1 METKSNKRVSP
12 VGGTVRIFARS
23 VQDVTANKT
32 NRTISSISSPS
43 KSNENSPNKDQECI
57 NDCVESSSNPFAE
70 LYHGQTVDSKE
81 ITLSQTPTTSKT
93 LNSTISENSQSS
105 RRSIISQLNKNTEID
120 EKEKCTTI
128 KVTLKTIVH
137 NDQIDPHVNPQLES
151 KHLKP
156 ISVPKKKNFNKELS
170 THESKSTEKRGHL
183 PIVLTNDTS
192 HDKPKNP
199 QKVKVKNKVSK
210 NNSNP
215 KDKVKT
221 KSPIHGNIENSKPR
235 IPNYPRRSSTS
246 SNNSNECSKD
256 IRISNRKSCGFH
268 EGSLKD
274 KQTYTRKG
282 SFKGNSTYARN
293 TTYPRWVQNKVKSE
307 GENWN
312 LELMEIVPVPGK
324 DPIRTEFHKTEMLA
338 LSSGEGSV
346 EKIDEDKLKALNCAN
361 TQSIK
366 IRSVSES
373 DININSDATNFTT
386 SQAQNSALDDWSEKA
401 GESGS
406 LKTLNCEDSQSIR
419 VRSASESGIIINSDT
434 TDFTTSQ
441 DKTQNSAPENWSE
454 KAGES
459 GFLKTLNCEDIQSI
473 KIRSVSES
481 DINLN
486 NDTGRFKDLNQDKIK
501 NVAPEDWFEKADELR
516 PSESLQNEDTQSI
529 KVRSVGKSSNFTS
542 HEDKTQNS
550 SQENWSKK
558 RDELGSVTVLNC
570 DATTT
575 TLNHQSLNQDS
586 IHNSTPSDLS
596 KQADFPDSI
605 KTLDTEGSQKFFQ
618 PSQNQSK
625 SECTKNG
632 HSTPNDLSKQAD
644 VPVAIKTLDT
654 EGSQEFFPPSQYK
667 SQTEHTM
674 NDNSICF
681 TEKKTCSNKDN
692 TPCSNSASEDWSKEI
707 IADLGQPS
715 SFDPFPDKN
724 GNVPAENDRITE
736 LEPDNCN
743 LSKPIV
749 NVNDNSDQSL
759 INIEVTDDNLNDNV
773 KGATDSDS
781 VIYLQEC
788 EPPENRKLRPI
799 HARGGIQPPTSCRRK
814 AYSVS
819 DDDGKIKP
827 HPLSVYFDED
837 WCKLQLEAKKET
849 ENPNTETQNTHVLD
863 GNVESRFSQDYRKNQ
878 FIKEQQPTV
887 DIVQVSPTKP
897 FSPQSSTLKRGSRN
911 QKEDSKFLPIR
922 TDKSIDEKLKKLDE
936 SFGFRRP
943 KSHSISDKR
952 QDYQRNKFKPRN
964 IHNNRSKFDSEDWTS
979 ELLEV
984 PAISSTKIK
993 DDSQVW
999 PKNDTCME
1007 TYITVDDFD
1016 NRNDDISEQ
1025 YEINKNKKASLHVHQ
1040 KENKKIGDSCLIY
1053 CEDKKPYKVSNIV
1066 NSASLSSSVHDSAAL
1081 SSSAYNSESSVAIH
1095 SERKHEKE
1103 RIVIDDASHVK
1114 ARSKPS
1120 KCSSPLKRKDAKMLS
1135 SNIDISNIVISD
1147 DISDYSSIVS
1157 DNDVDKFV
1165 QTSHKTFKI
1174 PDSDDIEHC
1183 SQRHCVSSDSRSPKD
1198 KMRKQYSPERTA
1210 AVMST
1215 CSSSTE
1221 LNKHSSDYSPS
1232 RQPSRDS
1239 GFYGKHGP
1247 APEHCDYNF
1256 YQHGKPPV
1264 FDPRMFNPYLQAP
1277 GNWMP
1282 FYPYNYMCPPYYPCE
1297 YDLSLAQNP
1306 PKEERENHPN
1316 KKPEIIPQ
1324 ETENKTQDARKIK
1337 SEDHENDKLD
1347 RKEDKPEMDLCSLI
1361 TVPLS
1366 EISDIEQ
1373 AKNLL
1378 HYVKNSVSRITD
1390 ATGFYYK
1397 ASLEHDVPVLHVGA
1411 TTNKKNSL
1419 SEQKTKP
1426 CRSHSSDIGREK
1438 EKHKRRQT
1446 RRNSS
1451 TSLDARCT
1459 GNRNNKSNFYS
1470 LSQSPDSGRTVEFLS
1485 SPPSTYHYQPRY
1497 PIPESLLHHGSPPK
1511 SQSYTGQPRF
1521 QHQGFTLPDF
1531 DSYDS
1536 SRNYRNNCDMYM
1548 NQDSTKM
1555 NEVRSLNS
1563 SIVSYDLTDEDDSYD
1578 EDGGFNSQK
1587 FIREVKQVLDSDGDV
1602 TEFDPHRKVKSTECG
1617 SAYNEEFPEL
1627 SKQSGKSKPQVDHRF
1642 VEKKGKRRI
1651 CEPLSDKQF
1660 QKENNPVTCRQS
1672 DLQNVIQSINSRYVP
1687 PHKRRFSEDSESYS
1701 RSFTKFGQFN
1711 DINPNSS
1718 RQSWENNSRRSS
1730 DQCAGGDVRDRSP
1743 NLLNRNWSRNLVAAD
1758 GLSTSS
1764 NRYECK
1770 SDPYA
1775 KPTFQADKGRY
1786 QQNFDTKTFVNSF
1799 YGQHDRRSS
1808 ESNSSSSYSSRL
1820 QYDNRLRSN
1829 TGVLTSANWKFRLN
1843 QRCQYYK
1850 STFIDTHCHL
1860 DFLFERL
1867 EYNGSYKDF
1876 KEKYSDS
1883 FPQNFEGCISIFCNP
1898 KSFKHSGLWMEFAEE
1913 ENVWMA
1919 MGCHPKHASSFDP
1932 IAEEN
1937 LKYIINHPKIIAVG
1951 EIGLDYSS
1959 YHGKFEAIQKV
1970 VFTRQLK
1977 LCLGVKKPLVIHC
1990 RDAEDDCL
1998 KIMEE
2003 IIPKNYKIHCH
2014 CFTGSYEQ
2022 AKRWLEMFPNLYL
2035 GITPVVT
2042 YSSATASHD
2051 LARKIP
2057 LNRLLL
2063 ETDSPYFVPR
2073 NLNKDEHKVSLP
2085 GFAIVVAEEVARY
2098 QDITVE
2104 QVLIHC
2110 RQNTKTLFGI

>member
-32 NRTISSISSPS
+32 NRTNSSISSPS

-57 NDCVESSSNPFAE
+57 NDSVESSSNRFAE
-70 LYHGQTVDSKE
+70 LLHGQDVDSKD
-81 ITLSQTPTTSKT
+81 ITLPQTPTTSKP
-93 LNSTISENSQSS
+93 LNRTKSENSQSS
-105 RRSIISQLNKNTEID
+105 QRSIISQLNENTEID
-120 EKEKCTTI
+120 DKEKCTTI
-128 KVTLKTIVH
+128 KVTLKTIIH
-137 NDQIDPHVNPQLES
+137 NDQIDSHVNPQLES

-156 ISVPKKKNFNKELS
+156 ISVPKKKSFNKELS
-170 THESKSTEKRGHL
+170 TLESKSTE
-183 PIVLTNDTS
+183 TNDTS
-192 HDKPKNP
+192 HDKPKNL

-210 NNSNP
+210 NNSYP
-215 KDKVKT
+215 KEKVKT

-235 IPNYPRRSSTS
+235 IPNHPRRSSTS
-246 SNNSNECSKD
+246 SNNSNECLKD
-256 IRISNRKSCGFH
+256 IRISNRKSCSFN
-268 EGSLKD
+268 EGNSRD

-282 SFKGNSTYARN
+282 SFKDNSTYTRN
-293 TTYPRWVQNKVKSE
+293 TNYPRWVQNKVKSE
-307 GENWN
+307 GEDWN
-312 LELMEIVPVPGK
+312 LELMEIVPVHGK
-324 DPIRTEFHKTEMLA
+324 DPIRTELINSSKRQEELISHKTREMLA
-338 LSSGEGSV
+338 GEESI
-346 EKIDEDKLKALNCAN
+346 EKIDDTDKLKALNCAN

-373 DININSDATNFTT
+373 GININSDATNFTT
-386 SQAQNSALDDWSEKA
+386 SQDKLQDSALEDWPEKPCKSA
-401 GESGS
+401 S
-406 LKTLNCEDSQSIR
+406 LKTLNCDDHHSIR
-419 VRSASESGIIINSDT
+419 IRCASESGVIINSD
-434 TDFTTSQ
+434 
-441 DKTQNSAPENWSE
+441 KTAPEDWSV

-459 GFLKTLNCEDIQSI
+459 VSLKNVNCKVIQSV
-473 KIRSVSES
+473 KIRSVSETEM
-481 DINLN
+481 NLN
-486 NDTGRFKDLNQDKIK
+486 NDTGRLNDLNQDKIK
-501 NVAPEDWFEKADELR
+501 SVAPEDWFKNADELG
-516 PSESLQNEDTQSI
+516 PLESLKSGDTQST
-529 KVRSVGKSSNFTS
+529 KVRSVGKSDINDDTSISNFTS
-542 HEDKTQNS
+542 HENTTQNS
-550 SQENWSKK
+550 SPKNLSENIDK
-558 RDELGSVTVLNC
+558 LGSETISNC
-570 DATTT
+570 DATT
-575 TLNHQSLNQDS
+575 LINHKSLNQD
-586 IHNSTPSDLS
+586 IHNSTASGLS
-596 KQADFPDSI
+596 KQGDVPDSV
-605 KTLDTEGSQKFFQ
+605 KTLDTEGSRNLCQ
-618 PSQNQSK
+618 PPQDQSK
-625 SECTKNG
+625 RECTING
-632 HSTPNDLSKQAD
+632 NSAPNYLSKEAD
-644 VPVAIKTLDT
+644 VPISIKSLDT
-654 EGSQEFFPPSQYK
+654 EGSQEFCPPSQ
-667 SQTEHTM
+667 TRHTM
-674 NDNSICF
+674 NDNSITL
-681 TEKKTCSNKDN
+681 TEKQTCCDKNN
-692 TPCSNSASEDWSKEI
+692 TPCSNSESEDWSNEI
-707 IADLGQPS
+707 ITDLGQSS

-724 GNVPAENDRITE
+724 GNVPAENNPITE

-743 LSKPIV
+743 LSKQIV
-749 NVNDNSDQSL
+749 NINANSDQSL
-759 INIEVTDDNLNDNV
+759 VNIEVTDDNLNDNV

-814 AYSVS
+814 AYSAS

-849 ENPNTETQNTHVLD
+849 ENPNTPHVLD
-863 GNVESRFSQDYRKNQ
+863 GNVESRYSQDYRKNQ

-911 QKEDSKFLPIR
+911 QKEESKILPIR
-922 TDKSIDEKLKKLDE
+922 TDKSMDEELKKLDE
-936 SFGFRRP
+936 SFGFRRS
-943 KSHSISDKR
+943 KSHCSSDKR
-952 QDYQRNKFKPRN
+952 QDYQKNKFKPRN
-964 IHNNRSKFDSEDWTS
+964 IRNNRNEFDSEDWTS

-993 DDSQVW
+993 DVSQVW
-999 PKNDTCME
+999 PENDTCME
-1007 TYITVDDFD
+1007 TYVTVDDYD
-1016 NRNDDISEQ
+1016 NRNSDMKQ
-1025 YEINKNKKASLHVHQ
+1025 YEIDKNEKASLHEYQ
-1040 KENKKIGDSCLIY
+1040 KENKQIGGASLKY
-1053 CEDKKPYKVSNIV
+1053 CEDKKPNKVSNIV
-1066 NSASLSSSVHDSAAL
+1066 NSASLSSSVHDSATR
-1081 SSSAYNSESSVAIH
+1081 SSSAYNSESSVAIYSEYH
-1095 SERKHEKE
+1095 NTNRERKHEKE
-1103 RIVIDDASHVK
+1103 RMVIDDVSPVR
-1114 ARSKPS
+1114 ARSQPS
-1120 KCSSPLKRKDAKMLS
+1120 KCSSPLKRKDANMLS
-1135 SNIDISNIVISD
+1135 SNIDISNIAISD

-1157 DNDVDKFV
+1157 DNEVDKSV
-1165 QTSHKTFKI
+1165 QASHKTFKI
-1174 PDSDDIEHC
+1174 PDSEDIRHC
-1183 SQRHCVSSDSRSPKD
+1183 SQRHCVSSNSHVSD
-1198 KMRKQYSPERTA
+1198 KIRNQCSPERTA

-1221 LNKHSSDYSPS
+1221 LNKHSSDYSPT
-1232 RQPSRDS
+1232 RQASRDS

-1264 FDPRMFNPYLQAP
+1264 YDPRMFNPYLQAP

-1297 YDLSLAQNP
+1297 YDPPSVQNP
-1306 PKEERENHPN
+1306 PNEERENHSN
-1316 KKPEIIPQ
+1316 KKIDIIPQ
-1324 ETENKTQDARKIK
+1324 EKENKSQDIRKIK
-1337 SEDHENDKLD
+1337 SEDHENGKLGG
-1347 RKEDKPEMDLCSLI
+1347 KVDKPEMDLCSLI

-1378 HYVKNSVSRITD
+1378 HYVKNSISRITD
-1390 ATGFYYK
+1390 ATGLYYQ
-1397 ASLEHDVPVLHVGA
+1397 ASVEHDVPVLRVGA
-1411 TTNKKNSL
+1411 TTNKNHSG
-1419 SEQKTKP
+1419 SDQKTKP
-1426 CRSHSSDIGREK
+1426 CRSHSSDIGHEK

-1446 RRNSS
+1446 HRNSS
-1451 TSLDARCT
+1451 TSPDARCT
-1459 GNRNNKSNFYS
+1459 GNRNNQLNIYT
-1470 LSQSPDSGRTVEFLS
+1470 LSQSPDSGRRPVEFLS
-1485 SPPSTYHYQPRY
+1485 SLPRTYHYQPRY

-1511 SQSYTGQPRF
+1511 PQSYTGHPRF

-1531 DSYDS
+1531 DSHDS

-1548 NQDSTKM
+1548 NQDGTKM
-1555 NEVRSLNS
+1555 NEVRSANS

-1578 EDGGFNSQK
+1578 EENGFNSET
-1587 FIREVKQVLDSDGDV
+1587 FVRETKYILDSDGDK

-1627 SKQSGKSKPQVDHRF
+1627 SKQSGKSRPLVDHRF
-1642 VEKKGKRRI
+1642 AEKKGKRRL
-1651 CEPLSDKQF
+1651 CEPPTDKQF
-1660 QKENNPVTCRQS
+1660 QKENNPVTCCQS
-1672 DLQNVIQSINSRYVP
+1672 DLEKVVQSINSRYVP

-1701 RSFTKFGQFN
+1701 RSFTKFGQLN
-1711 DINPNSS
+1711 DLNPNRS

-1743 NLLNRNWSRNLVAAD
+1743 NLMNRNWSRNLVAAD
-1758 GLSTSS
+1758 VLSSSS
-1764 NRYECK
+1764 NKYECT

-1799 YGQHDRRSS
+1799 YGQHERRSS

-1820 QYDNRLRSN
+1820 QYDNRLRSDN
-1829 TGVLTSANWKFRLN
+1829 GVMTSANWKFRLN

-1860 DFLFERL
+1860 DFLFDRL
-1867 EYNGSYKDF
+1867 NYNGSYKDF

-1898 KSFKHSGLWMEFAEE
+1898 KSFKHSGLWVAFAEE
-1913 ENVWMA
+1913 DNLWMA
-1919 MGCHPKHASSFDP
+1919 MGCHPKNASSFDP

-1937 LKYIINHPKIIAVG
+1937 LKYIIEHPKIIAVG

-1977 LCLGVKKPLVIHC
+1977 LCLAVKKPLIIHC

-2073 NLNKDEHKVSLP
+2073 NLSKEEHKVSLP

-2110 RQNTKTLFGI
+2110 RQNTKTLFNI